1 MDRLKINSLNWRRAR
16 TRQYIQLGGLI
27 AKAGL
32 LETFEISAGA
42 DLQKD
47 PETKEPAAA
56 LYKGL
61 LVLNELANSDEAN
74 LQIWSIQGLEA
85 LSRSNHQKTL

>member
-1 MDRLKINSLNWRRAR
+1 MDRLKINSHGLRRAR
-16 TRQYIQLGGLI
+16 LRQYIQLGGLI

-32 LETFEISAGA
+32 LETFEISLGS

-47 PETKEPAAA
+47 PSMKEPAAA

-61 LVLNELANSDEAN
+61 LVLNALANSEETN
-74 LQIWSIQGLEA
+74 LWARQGLEA
-85 LSRSNHQKTL
+85 LKKKN